1 MTSTSEFGYLPKY
14 DGNSVAS
21 GLIIQKANVSQA
33 TSINTAVVANGSAGI
48 ITTQAASTAA
58 NGEDTFTLTNSA
70 IKAESV
76 VLAQVVDYAGTFSTN
91 GLPSVAVDTIADGS
105 CEIVILNP
113 STAALSGVIKIAFQ
127 VL

>member
-1 MTSTSEFGYLPKY
+1 MTSTSSFGYIPKY
-14 DGNSVAS
+14 EGNSVAT
-21 GLIIQKANVSQA
+21 GFIVQKANVTQI
-33 TSINTAVVANGSAGI
+33 TSVNTAVVANGSAGI
-48 ITTQAASTAA
+48 ITTFAQSAAA

-105 CEIVILNP
+105 CSITVLNP
-113 STAALSGVIKIAFQ
+113 STAALSGVAKIAFQ